1 MDNKNTQELEATSA
15 DARCN
20 LGVYVRPYASF
31 APEFIKGVRLSVKPA
46 LESEET
52 AVGDLAA
59 EAESAAQ
66 RSTEMSLDHEK

>member
-20 LGVYVRPYASF
+20 LGVYIRPYASF
-31 APEFIKGVRLSVKPA
+31 APEFIKGVRLRVEPA
-46 LESEET
+46 LESKKT
-52 AVGDLAA
+52 TVGDLAA

-66 RSTEMSLDHEK
+66 RSTETSLEHGK